1 MTDAVTVLLIGGG
14 NRFPAYIGALKAL
27 EEKRLTI
34 RKLIGASTAGIV
46 AALYAC
52 GKGPDEIAELVG
64 ALDTESFRDHKRRG
78 LTTGMGLYAGEAL
91 EEWLEQAFAGATFGS
106 RLRHPLQ
113 IIATDM
119 QNYRPLTFSA
129 DHHPE
134 VKLSL
139 ACRGSAAIPWVFAP
153 KECTLRN
160 RQHLLVD
167 GSLMAGLV
175 EIALNRTGE
184 RTLSFKV
191 VSRRS
196 LRQEG
201 VRRGDWRRYWN
212 EIFAFYLH
220 AQEKEFIKGGH
231 WRDNIMLHCGEI
243 PPNRFSLT
251 LDEQRTLCHEGYLQT
266 MKYLEYKWGI

>member
-1 MTDAVTVLLIGGG
+1 MSDAVTVLFIGGG
-14 NRFPAYIGALKAL
+14 NRFPAFIGALKAL
-27 EEKRLTI
+27 QEKGLRI

-52 GKGPDEIAELVG
+52 GKEPDEIAGLLES
-64 ALDTESFRDHKRRG
+64 LDTESFKDRKRRG
-78 LTTGMGLYAGEAL
+78 LSTGMGLYAGDAL
-91 EEWLEQAFAGATFGS
+91 EAWLESAFNGATLGS
-106 RLRHPLQ
+106 QLRHPLQ
-113 IIATDM
+113 IITTDM

-129 DHHPE
+129 DHHPD

-153 KECTLRN
+153 RECTLRN
-160 RQHLLVD
+160 RQHMLVD

-184 RTLSFKV
+184 RTLAFKV

-201 VRRGDWRRYWN
+201 VKRGDWRHYWN

-220 AQEKEFIKGGH
+220 AQEKEFIKGGN

-243 PPNRFSLT
+243 APHRFSLT
-251 LDEQRTLCHEGYLQT
+251 IDERRTLCNEGYLQT